1 MNTSKMLI
9 MASAL
14 AAAFVWVALPA
25 ALLSANPN
33 VSCPPCTYDI
43 SRQELTGT
51 LDPGYTAH
59 PFPFT
64 GMTLTLVDGSDNV
77 LDTIADLPPSF
88 QYGSTVLDQVIDT
101 DVTSGVAKAQLEWM
115 DDDNNPV
122 SQTIT
127 VVP

>member
-1 MNTSKMLI
+1 MKTSKMLI
-9 MASAL
+9 IASAL
-14 AAAFVWVALPA
+14 ATAFVWGALPA
-25 ALLSANPN
+25 SRSMAEPN
-33 VSCPPCTYDI
+33 IPCPPCTYDI

-51 LDPGYTAH
+51 LDPDYSAH

-64 GMTLTLVDGSDNV
+64 GV